1 MTIFFKNAGSSHFDQ
16 FVGYIEAIFED
27 FGGYKDTFILSAE
40 DFAVVP
46 MEKWQWEYLSLPF
59 VVKLFESFEFIE
71 PRAGQVYW
79 RVPGYFTKEKCI
91 DLVEEFKSEI
101 ERMKNMQEGDLMLMD
116 TKQDLEFQERE
127 MRREQEIEARKL
139 QIRDEKNAKRGRQA
153 KPKKDARDNKKSG
166 SRFVYVGEDGT
177 SDEELELGD
186 YESSAY
192 DRSKKST
199 VNKIGDDDDLNGNQM
214 DEEDIKPMD
223 ETRRARENK
232 LKMLARMAE
241 DRDNLKEVPAAINDV
256 SLDFFKSK

>member
-1 MTIFFKNAGSSHFDQ
+1 MTIFFKNSGSSHFDQ
-16 FVGYIEAIFED
+16 FVAYIEAIFED
-27 FGGYKDTFILSAE
+27 FAGYKDTFILTAE

-46 MEKWQWEYLSLPF
+46 VEKCQWEYLGLPF
-59 VVKLFESFEFIE
+59 VGKLFESFEFIE

-91 DLVEEFKSEI
+91 DLVTEFKSEI

-127 MRREQEIEARKL
+127 MRREQEIEARKR
-139 QIRDEKNAKRGRQA
+139 QIRDEKNAKRDRQP
-153 KPKKDARDNKKSG
+153 KPKKEGRDKKKSG

-186 YESSAY
+186 YQSSAY

-199 VNKIGDDDDLNGNQM
+199 VNKMDAGDLNGNQM
-214 DEEDIKPMD
+214 DEEDIKPVD

-232 LKMLARMAE
+232 LKMLARMAD
-241 DRDNLKEVPAAINDV
+241 DRDNLKEVPTADNNV
-256 SLDFFKSK
+256 SLEFFDSK